1 MSVTPATLTR
11 RERRQAARRAR
22 HQVPTP
28 RSTRRRPG
36 LATLSALG
44 LVGGLLVVALAIAL
58 GSRPAVPPSASAPV
72 AIARVPAALV
82 THGFAIGRSDAP
94 VTIDLYEDF
103 QCPACRSWA
112 SGVFPR
118 LAQNE
123 LANGTVRIVFHDMA
137 FLGPESTDAG
147 LAAFAAAQ
155 QDRFWDMWATIYANQ
170 GHENSGAFSRERLV
184 AMARGLGLDL
194 PRFEADLS
202 SSAARAALD
211 RSRSEAAGAGVTS
224 TPTVIV
230 ERQVLVGAQP
240 YAELAA
246 LIASVD
252 AR

>member
-22 HQVPTP
+22 HQAPKP
-28 RSTRRRPG
+28 RSTKRRPG
-36 LATLSALG
+36 LALLSVLG
-44 LVGGLLVVALAIAL
+44 FVGGLLIVALAIAL
-58 GSRPAVPPSASAPV
+58 GSRSAVPASASAQV
-72 AIARVPAALV
+72 ATARVPAALV
-82 THGFAIGRSDAP
+82 TDGFAIGRADAP

-137 FLGPESTDAG
+137 FLGAESTDAG
-147 LAAFAAAQ
+147 LAAYAAAQ
-155 QDRFWDMWATIYANQ
+155 QGRFWDMWATIYANQ

-184 AMARGLGLDL
+184 AMARGLGLAI

-202 SSAARAALD
+202 STDAKVALD
-211 RSRSEAAGAGVTS
+211 TSRSEAAQAGVSS

-230 ERQVLVGAQP
+230 GGQMLVGAQP

-246 LIASVD
+246 LIASV
-252 AR
+252 AAQ

>member
-11 RERRQAARRAR
+11 KERREAARRAR
-22 HQVPTP
+22 HQAPAP

-36 LATLSALG
+36 LALLSAFG
-44 LVGGLLVVALAIAL
+44 LLGGLLIVVLAVAL
-58 GSRPAVPPSASAPV
+58 GSRPAVPASASAQV
-72 AIARVPAALV
+72 AIDRVPAGLV
-82 THGFAIGRSDAP
+82 TDGFAIGRADAP

-137 FLGPESTDAG
+137 FLGSESIDAG
-147 LAAFAAAQ
+147 LAAYAAAEQ
-155 QDRFWDMWATIYANQ
+155 GRFWDMWATIYVNQ
-170 GHENSGAFSRERLV
+170 GHENSGAFSRERLI
-184 AMARGLGLDL
+184 AMAQGLELDIA
-194 PRFEADLS
+194 RFESDWAS
-202 SSAARAALD
+202 TAAKAALET
-211 RSRSEAAGAGVTS
+211 SQAEAAAAGVSS

-230 ERQVLVGAQP
+230 DGQVLVGVQP

-246 LIASVD
+246 MIESVH
-252 AR
+252 AQ